1 MKDGQAMVV
10 DLSEAPQHIREE
22 IESLKGRVHNMD
34 ALDSLS
40 KETKDWMINQAK
52 THREELGIL
61 MKRSYLKMIHEIEI
75 MTLGIHMLHMVV
87 GEDDAKGMNRDLHNA
102 CAQFVRDYNE
112 SIM

>member
-40 KETKDWMINQAK
+40 KETKDWMINQAN
-52 THREELGIL
+52 THTEELGIL

-75 MTLGIHMLHMVV
+75 TTLGIHMLHMVV
-87 GEDDAKGMNRDLHNA
+87 GEDAKRMNRDLHNA